1 MKFIVSF
8 SLFLVAVS
16 ASEAFVTTTGRG
28 GARTSFVVPKS
39 QQQPGVTN
47 QNNLFFVRGGARY
60 ESTTRPTDSSSS
72 SSSSEVSA
80 SVVRGGGSD
89 AAVTNNN
96 NIVQSVTS
104 NPLTKAIF
112 SSTLF
117 VFTDLIIKAI
127 FKTKGISFPSSL
139 AGCCFLATTLLS
151 TPFHETLY
159 RVLSPGAKLMQK
171 FMMIFL
177 VPNLIILPLCGG
189 AYSATEVSF
198 FNIYNIH

>member
-28 GARTSFVVPKS
+28 ARTSFVVPK

-72 SSSSEVSA
+72 SEVSA

-89 AAVTNNN
+89 AAVTTNN

-198 FNIYNIH
+198 CFKYIYTE

>member
-39 QQQPGVTN
+39 QQPGVTN

-72 SSSSEVSA
+72 SSSEVSA

-89 AAVTNNN
+89 AAVTNN

>member
-28 GARTSFVVPKS
+28 ARTSFVVPKS
-39 QQQPGVTN
+39 QQQQPGVTN

-72 SSSSEVSA
+72 SSSEVSA

-89 AAVTNNN
+89 AVVTNN

-198 FNIYNIH
+198 FEYIYTE